1 MSKSQGESALS
12 RKHRLGVVV
21 AALLVP
27 LCLMAPLSLLNAGS
41 AVAADDA
48 LELAKDGVN
57 YSALAA
63 GQLFDHVDGF
73 VPGESRTG
81 SVWVRNTGKD
91 SAVLSVGVTSTNEA
105 SMLPAFLEM
114 GVQRSGTA
122 STPVR
127 LAGGGACRSVA
138 RGLELAPGQFMK
150 LELTLALVQDAPNG
164 TRQQSNDFGL
174 LFLLQDTS
182 NTFEVC
188 NAKAGPLT
196 MGVNSPGAASA
207 GTRPSLIVPEEAVPA
222 GLVPARLVPARLVH
236 ARLVHA
242 STVAAGTGPQAVMS
256 RGFQGSAFLAAV
268 APAGEDVDDSRAP
281 NENSGGILPSGV
293 VPKFMSVS
301 PQSNVVGNSREP
313 GELLIV
319 GLVVLWLVLKIR
331 RRKGSAS

>member
-1 MSKSQGESALS
+1 MSKSQRASQLS
-12 RKHRLGVVV
+12 RKHRLGVF
-21 AALLVP
+21 AATLLAP
-27 LCLMAPLSLLNAGS
+27 LCLMAPLSLLDAGS
-41 AVAADDA
+41 AAAADDA
-48 LELAKDGVN
+48 LELANDGVN

-81 SVWVRNTGKD
+81 SVWVRNTGQD
-91 SAVLSVGVTSTNEA
+91 PAVLSVGVTSANEA

-188 NAKAGPLT
+188 DAKAGPLT
-196 MGVNSPGAASA
+196 MGVTPPGTASA
-207 GTRPSLIVPEEAVPA
+207 GTHSPLNIPGEASPVSTAPASLLPT
-222 GLVPARLVPARLVH
+222 
-236 ARLVHA
+236 
-242 STVAAGTGPQAVMS
+242 STVAAGTGPQAVMR

-268 APAGEDVDDSRAP
+268 APGGEDLDASRVP
-281 NENSGGILPSGV
+281 NGNSGGILPSGV

-301 PQSNVVGNSREP
+301 PQSNVVGNNREP
-313 GELLIV
+313 EELLIL
-319 GLVVLWLVLKIR
+319 GLVVLWLALKIR